1 MGTAADDRSETPV
14 GVPVTMQPPHA
25 APPAYSVDRRGPVLR
40 PARAT
45 VFPIVG
51 LILAMAAT
59 IGTMIWFSARE
70 VDRQYAE
77 DASARTKL
85 VLDNLRN
92 AASTVALDYSWWDE
106 AFENVH
112 VQYNPEWADSTFAQT
127 TVLGPDKAV
136 DGVLLLGPDNQILF
150 AKWQGEILDPANMA
164 FDGGLKELA
173 DAARAATGDPVAGP
187 TPRAGYISHN
197 GLLAIAGASSLTP
210 YEKPELLARRPG
222 TSVLVM
228 LRSLTPEY
236 LQQVGAVYGIAE
248 PRILPPGQLQ
258 PSGEGVAAS
267 LTESTDARPQ
277 DIRLAGNDGA
287 DLGNLTWAPS
297 APGRALMATLAPGA
311 LLAFFIL
318 GAIGLFVL
326 WQIVAIRRV
335 TREQVKVIEARNDA
349 LRQSAQMLGATIQS
363 IEDGI
368 AVFDRDRRLQHWN
381 RAYMQMWQFPES
393 FLRSGVR
400 MDEMLDE
407 LTKSGRAQH
416 LPTDDQ
422 GKAATDP
429 KAFEPAGRWL
439 YRRADG
445 RLLSVRRLPIGDEGY
460 MAICSDLTAQ
470 KQHEDELVKAWEQA
484 VIANRSKSEFLA
496 NVSHELR
503 TPLNAIIGFS
513 EVVERELFGPLGN
526 ERYVSYVRDI
536 RNSGE
541 HLLSLINDIL
551 DLSKIEA
558 GRFQLRMEEVDCNEI
573 AHSVARLIRPRTVEH
588 GLTMK
593 IDLPESPVVLNADKR
608 AVKQVLINLL
618 SNAVKFTPEN
628 GTVTLSSKPWHDGV
642 EFLVSDTG
650 IGIDQKDM
658 HVALAPFGQIDSQFT
673 RKYEGTGLGLPIVK
687 GIVELHGGTIEI
699 SSEPSQ
705 GTSVIVRFPTH
716 PPEPP
721 MAEILALPRKQVAAA
736 GH

>member
-1 MGTAADDRSETPV
+1 M
-14 GVPVTMQPPHA
+14 PVTIQQQHA
-25 APPAYSVDRRGPVLR
+25 ASSAHGADRRGPVLR

-45 VFPIVG
+45 IFPIVG

-59 IGTMIWFSARE
+59 IGTMLWFSARE
-70 VDRQYAE
+70 VDRQYAA

-85 VLDNLRN
+85 VLDNLRT
-92 AASTVALDYSWWDE
+92 AVSTVALDYSWWDE

-112 VQYNPEWADSTFAQT
+112 VEYHPEWADSTFAQT

-136 DGVLLLGPDNQILF
+136 DGVLLLGPDNKILF
-150 AKWQGEILDPANMA
+150 AKWQGEILDPADTA
-164 FDGGLKELA
+164 FEGGLNALA
-173 DAARAATGDPVAGP
+173 DAARAATGDPANGP
-187 TPRAGYISHN
+187 KPQAGYISHN
-197 GLLAIAGASSLTP
+197 GMLAIAGASGLTP
-210 YEKPELLARRPG
+210 YEKPELLAQRPG
-222 TSVLVM
+222 ISVLVM
-228 LRSLTPEY
+228 LRSMTPDY
-236 LQQVGAVYGIAE
+236 LQQIGSVYGIAE
-248 PRILPPGQLQ
+248 PRI
-258 PSGEGVAAS
+258 AAP
-267 LTESTDARPQ
+267 TPQGAPQ
-277 DIRLAGNDGA
+277 DSTTAQLIENADVRSQDIALAGSDGSK
-287 DLGNLTWAPS
+287 LGDLTWAPA

-311 LLAFFIL
+311 LLAFVIL

-381 RAYMQMWQFPES
+381 RAYMQMWQFPEN

-400 MDEMLDE
+400 MEEMLDE
-407 LTKSGRAQH
+407 LNKSGRAH
-416 LPTDDQ
+416 RLETDDQ

-593 IDLPESPVVLNADKR
+593 IDLPDRPVVLNADKR

-628 GTVTLSSKPWHDGV
+628 GTVTLASRPWHDGV
-642 EFLVSDTG
+642 EFVVSDTG
-650 IGIDQKDM
+650 IGIDEKDM

-699 SSEPSQ
+699 KSEPNQ
-705 GTSVIVRFPTH
+705 GTSVVVRFPNH

>member
-1 MGTAADDRSETPV
+1 
-14 GVPVTMQPPHA
+14 VTIQPQHA
-25 APPAYSVDRRGPVLR
+25 AASASSADRRGPVLR

-45 VFPIVG
+45 IFPIIG

-59 IGTMIWFSARE
+59 IGIMLWFSARA

-85 VLDNLRN
+85 VLSNLRS

-112 VQYNPEWADSTFAQT
+112 VQYNAEWADSTFAQS
-127 TVLGPDKAV
+127 TVLGPDKSV
-136 DGVLLLGPDNQILF
+136 DGVVLLGPDNKILF
-150 AKWQGEILDPANMA
+150 AKWQGEVLNADDMA
-164 FDGGLKELA
+164 FAGGLKQLA
-173 DAARAATGDPVAGP
+173 DAARAAARDASVGP
-187 TPRAGYISHN
+187 EPQAGYIAYK
-197 GLLAIAGASSLTP
+197 GQLAIAGAAGLTP
-210 YEKPELLARRPG
+210 YEHAELLAKRPG
-222 TSVLVM
+222 TSVMIM

-236 LQQVGAVYGIAE
+236 LQQVGAIYGIVD
-248 PRILPPGQLQ
+248 PRILEPAQ
-258 PSGEGVAAS
+258 SVALEDKLEAALVANVDS
-267 LTESTDARPQ
+267 RPQ
-277 DIRLAGNDGA
+277 QIPLLGSDGS
-287 DLGNLTWAPS
+287 DLGTLTWAPT
-297 APGRALMATLAPGA
+297 APGQALIATLAPGA
-311 LLAFFIL
+311 LLAVAIL
-318 GAIGLFVL
+318 GGIGLFVL
-326 WQIVAIRRV
+326 WQIIAIRRV

-368 AVFDRDRRLQHWN
+368 AVFDRERRLQHWN

-400 MDEMLDE
+400 MEEMLDE
-407 LTKSGRAQH
+407 LNRSGRAH
-416 LPTDDQ
+416 RLETDDL
-422 GKAATDP
+422 GKAAGDP
-429 KAFEPAGRWL
+429 KAFEPSGRWL
-439 YRRADG
+439 YRRGDG

-593 IDLPESPVVLNADKR
+593 IDLPDRPVVLNADKR

-628 GTVTLSSKPWHDGV
+628 GTVTLASRPWHDGV
-642 EFLVSDTG
+642 EFVVSDTG
-650 IGIDQKDM
+650 IGIEEKDM

-687 GIVELHGGTIEI
+687 GIVELHGGTLEI
-699 SSEPSQ
+699 TSEPSQ
-705 GTSVIVRFPTH
+705 GTSVIVRFPNR

-721 MAEILALPRKQVAAA
+721 MAEILALPRKQIAA
-736 GH
+736 GGH

>member
-1 MGTAADDRSETPV
+1 
-14 GVPVTMQPPHA
+14 
-25 APPAYSVDRRGPVLR
+25 VLR

-45 VFPIVG
+45 IFPIVG

-59 IGTMIWFSARE
+59 IATMLWFSARE

-85 VLDNLRN
+85 VLSNLRS
-92 AASTVALDYSWWDE
+92 AATTVALDYSWWDE

-112 VQYNPEWADSTFAQT
+112 VQYSPAWADSTFAQS

-150 AKWQGEILDPANMA
+150 GKWQGVILAPADLIFA
-164 FDGGLKELA
+164 GGLNGLV
-173 DAARAATGDPVAGP
+173 DAARAATGSADTGP
-187 TPRAGYISHN
+187 TPQAGYISYK
-197 GLLAIAGASSLTP
+197 GQLAIAGASALTP
-210 YEKPELLARRPG
+210 YEHHDLLAKRPG

-236 LQQVGAVYGIAE
+236 LQQVGAIYGIIE
-248 PRILPPGQLQ
+248 PRIVAPVQAGA
-258 PSGEGVAAS
+258 SNEGLAAS
-267 LTESTDARPQ
+267 LINNVYARPQ
-277 DIRLAGNDGA
+277 QIPLLGSDGA
-287 DLGNLTWAPS
+287 NLGALTWAPE
-297 APGRALMATLAPGA
+297 APGRALMATLGPGA
-311 LLAFFIL
+311 LLALIIL
-318 GAIGLFVL
+318 SGIGLFVL

-381 RAYMQMWQFPES
+381 RAYLQMWQFPES
-393 FLRSGVR
+393 FLRSGVT

-407 LTKSGRAQH
+407 LKKSGRAHQ
-416 LPTDDQ
+416 LDTDDQ
-422 GKAATDP
+422 GKPATDP
-429 KAFEPAGRWL
+429 KAFEPSGRWL
-439 YRRADG
+439 YRRGDG

-573 AHSVARLIRPRTVEH
+573 AHSVARLIRPRTLEH

-593 IDLPESPVVLNADKR
+593 IELPDRPVVLNADKR

-628 GTVTLSSKPWHDGV
+628 GTVTLASRPWHDGV
-642 EFLVSDTG
+642 EFVVSDTG
-650 IGIDQKDM
+650 IGIDVKDM
-658 HVALAPFGQIDSQFT
+658 PVALAPFGQIDSQFT

-705 GTSVIVRFPTH
+705 GTSVIVRFPNH

-721 MAEILALPRKQVAAA
+721 MAEILAMPRKQAAA

>member
-1 MGTAADDRSETPV
+1 
-14 GVPVTMQPPHA
+14 
-25 APPAYSVDRRGPVLR
+25 LR

-45 VFPIVG
+45 TLPIVG
-51 LILAMAAT
+51 LIVAMAAT
-59 IGTMIWFSARE
+59 IGILLWFSARA

-85 VLDNLRN
+85 VLANLRS
-92 AASTVALDYSWWDE
+92 AASTVALDYAWWDE
-106 AFENVH
+106 AFEKIH
-112 VQYNPEWADSTFAQT
+112 VRYDPDWADSTFAQS
-127 TVLGPDKAV
+127 TVLGPDKTV
-136 DGVLLLGPDNQILF
+136 DGVVLLGPGDEILF
-150 AKWQGEILDPANMA
+150 AKWQGETVDPASLSLT
-164 FDGGLKELA
+164 GGIEQLA
-173 DAARAATGDPVAGP
+173 AAARAATGDQTTGP
-187 TPRAGYISHN
+187 APQAGYVSRN
-197 GLLAIAGASSLTP
+197 GQIAIAGAAALTP
-210 YEKPELLARRPG
+210 YEKPELLGSRPG
-222 TSVLVM
+222 RSVLIM
-228 LRSLTPEY
+228 LRSLTPAY
-236 LQQVGAVYGIAE
+236 LQQVGAIYGITE
-248 PRILPPGQLQ
+248 PRIALPSEAASSSKHL
-258 PSGEGVAAS
+258 AAS
-267 LTESTDARPQ
+267 LIDNVDARPQ
-277 DIRLAGNDGA
+277 EIRLVGSDGIA
-287 DLGNLTWAPS
+287 LGDLTWAPE
-297 APGRALMATLAPGA
+297 APGRALIATLAPGA
-311 LLAFFIL
+311 LAALAVL
-318 GAIGLFVL
+318 GATGLFVL
-326 WQIVAIRRV
+326 WQIVGIRRL

-368 AVFDRDRRLQHWN
+368 AVWDRQRRLQHWN
-381 RAYMQMWQFPES
+381 RAYMQMWQFAEG
-393 FLRSGVR
+393 FLRPGLT

-407 LTKSGRAQH
+407 LGASGRAQR
-416 LPTDDQ
+416 LNTDDL
-422 GKAATDP
+422 GKPANDP
-429 KAFEPAGRWL
+429 KAFDPSGRWL

-445 RLLSVRRLPIGDEGY
+445 RLLSVRRVPIGDEGY

-513 EVVERELFGPLGN
+513 EGVERELFGPLGN

-593 IDLPESPVVLNADKR
+593 IDLPERPVILNADKR

-618 SNAVKFTPEN
+618 SNAVKFTPES
-628 GTVTLSSKPWHDGV
+628 GTVTLASRAWHDGV
-642 EFLVSDTG
+642 EFIVSDTG
-650 IGIDQKDM
+650 IGIDEKDM
-658 HVALAPFGQIDSQFT
+658 QVALAPFGQIDSQFT

-687 GIVELHGGTIEI
+687 GIVELHGGTLDIK
-699 SSEPSQ
+699 SEPSQ
-705 GTSVIVRFPTH
+705 GTSVIVRFPNR
-716 PPEPP
+716 PPEPQ
-721 MAEILALPRKQVAAA
+721 MAEILALPRKVAA
-736 GH
+736 GGQ

>member
-1 MGTAADDRSETPV
+1 
-14 GVPVTMQPPHA
+14 
-25 APPAYSVDRRGPVLR
+25 LR

-45 VFPIVG
+45 VLPIVG
-51 LILAMAAT
+51 LIVAMAAT
-59 IGTMIWFSARE
+59 IGILLWFSARA

-85 VLDNLRN
+85 VLANLRS
-92 AASTVALDYSWWDE
+92 AASTVALDYAWWDE
-106 AFENVH
+106 AFEKIH
-112 VQYNPEWADSTFAQT
+112 VRYDPDWAASTFAQS
-127 TVLGPDKAV
+127 TVLGPDKTV
-136 DGVLLLGPDNQILF
+136 DGVIVLGPGDEILF
-150 AKWQGEILDPANMA
+150 AKWQGETVDPASLSLT
-164 FDGGLKELA
+164 GGLKQLA
-173 DAARAATGDPVAGP
+173 AAARAATGDQTAGP
-187 TPRAGYISHN
+187 APQAGYVSRS
-197 GLLAIAGASSLTP
+197 GEVAIAGAAVLTP
-210 YEKPELLARRPG
+210 YEKPELLGSRPG
-222 TSVLVM
+222 RSVLVM
-228 LRSLTPEY
+228 LRSLTPAY
-236 LQQVGAVYGIAE
+236 LQQVGAIYGITE
-248 PRILPPGQLQ
+248 PRIALPSEAAPADRHL
-258 PSGEGVAAS
+258 AAS
-267 LTESTDARPQ
+267 LVDNVDARPQ
-277 DIRLAGNDGA
+277 QIRLVGSDATA
-287 DLGNLTWAPS
+287 LGDLTWAPE
-297 APGRALMATLAPGA
+297 APGRALIATLAPGA
-311 LLAFFIL
+311 FVAFAIL

-326 WQIVAIRRV
+326 WQIVGIRRV
-335 TREQVKVIEARNDA
+335 TREQVKVIDARNDA

-368 AVFDRDRRLQHWN
+368 AVWDRERRLQHWN
-381 RAYMQMWQFPES
+381 RAYMQMWQFAEG
-393 FLRSGVR
+393 FLRPGLT

-407 LTKSGRAQH
+407 LGASGRAQR
-416 LPTDDQ
+416 LNTDDL
-422 GKAATDP
+422 GKPANDP
-429 KAFEPAGRWL
+429 MAFDPSGRWL

-445 RLLSVRRLPIGDEGY
+445 RLLSVRRVPIGDEGY

-588 GLTMK
+588 GLTMN
-593 IDLPESPVVLNADKR
+593 IDLPERPVMLHADKR

-618 SNAVKFTPEN
+618 SNAVKFTPES
-628 GTVTLSSKPWHDGV
+628 GTVTLASRPWHDGV
-642 EFLVSDTG
+642 EFIVSDTG
-650 IGIDQKDM
+650 IGIDEKDM
-658 HVALAPFGQIDSQFT
+658 QVALAPFGQIDSQFT

-687 GIVELHGGTIEI
+687 GIVELHGGTLDIK
-699 SSEPSQ
+699 SEPSQ
-705 GTSVIVRFPTH
+705 GTSVIVRFPNR
-716 PPEPP
+716 PPEPQ
-721 MAEILALPRKQVAAA
+721 MAEILALPRKQVAV
-736 GH
+736 GE

>member
-1 MGTAADDRSETPV
+1 MS
-14 GVPVTMQPPHA
+14 
-25 APPAYSVDRRGPVLR
+25 PVLK

-45 VFPIVG
+45 ILPIIG

-59 IGTMIWFSARE
+59 IGIMLWLSARE
-70 VDRQYAE
+70 VDRQYSE
-77 DASARTKL
+77 DAAARTHL
-85 VLDNLRN
+85 VMHNLRS
-92 AASTVALDYSWWDE
+92 AVATVTLDYSWWDE
-106 AFENVH
+106 AFENLH
-112 VQYNPEWADSTFAQT
+112 VQYRPDWPDSTFAQS
-127 TVLGPDKAV
+127 TVLGAEKSI
-136 DGVLLLGPDNQILF
+136 DGVLILGPGNEILF
-150 AKWQGEILDPANMA
+150 AKWQGETLAPGDAR
-164 FDGGLKELA
+164 FLGGLTALA
-173 DAARAATGDPVAGP
+173 DAARQAATDPVAGP
-187 TPRAGYISHN
+187 TSQTGYVSLN
-197 GLLAIAGASSLTP
+197 GTLAIAAAAGLLP
-210 YEKPELLARRPG
+210 YEKPELLGVRPG
-222 TSVLVM
+222 ATVLLM

-236 LQQVGAVYGIAE
+236 LQQIGLVYGIQQ
-248 PRILPPGQLQ
+248 PRILSTQATGLVN
-258 PSGEGVAAS
+258 GAVA
-267 LTESTDARPQ
+267 
-277 DIRLAGNDGA
+277 RLADDVPPSRDIPLAGSDGSL
-287 DLGNLTWAPS
+287 LGRLTWAPV
-297 APGRALMATLAPGA
+297 APGRTLMTTLAPGA
-311 LLAFFIL
+311 FLAFGVL
-318 GAIGLFVL
+318 GAIGLVVL

-335 TREQVKVIEARNDA
+335 TREQVKVIEASNDA
-349 LRQSAQMLGATIQS
+349 LRQSAEMLGATIQS

-368 AVFDRDRRLQHWN
+368 AVFNRDRQLQHWN
-381 RAYMQMWQFPES
+381 RAYMQMWQFPDD
-393 FLRSGVR
+393 FLRVGVR
-400 MDEMLDE
+400 MEEMLDE
-407 LTKSGRAQH
+407 LARRGLAAR
-416 LPTDDQ
+416 LENDDH
-422 GKAATDP
+422 GKQSSDP

-445 RLLSVRRLPIGDEGY
+445 RLLSVRRLPIGDDGY

-588 GLTMK
+588 GLTMMME
-593 IDLPESPVVLNADKR
+593 LPDRPIILNADKR

-628 GTVTLSSKPWHDGV
+628 GTVTLSSRGWHDGV
-642 EFLVSDTG
+642 EFVVSDTG

-658 HVALAPFGQIDSQFT
+658 DVALAPFGQIDSQFT

-699 SSEPSQ
+699 ESEPSL
-705 GTSVIVRFPTH
+705 GTRVIVHIPNH
-716 PPEPP
+716 PPEQP
-721 MAEILALPRKQVAAA
+721 MAEILPMPRKAASA
-736 GH
+736 Q

>member
-1 MGTAADDRSETPV
+1 LV
-14 GVPVTMQPPHA
+14 GALVTVQPQHA
-25 APPAYSVDRRGPVLR
+25 TPPAYPADRRGSVLR

-45 VFPIVG
+45 ILPIVG

-59 IGTMIWFSARE
+59 IAIMLWYSARA

-77 DASARTKL
+77 DAAERTRL
-85 VLDNLRN
+85 VLENLRD

-112 VQYNPEWADSTFAQT
+112 VQYSSDWADSTFAQT

-136 DGVLLLGPDNQILF
+136 DGVLLLDPGGRILF
-150 AKWQGEILDPANMA
+150 AKWQGEILDPAGLE
-164 FDGGLKELA
+164 FQGGLKQLA
-173 DAARAATGDPVAGP
+173 DAARAATGDPETGP
-187 TPRAGYISHN
+187 KPQAGYI
-197 GLLAIAGASSLTP
+197 GYKGIVAIAGASGLAP

-236 LQQVGAVYGIAE
+236 LQRVGAVYGLAQ
-248 PRILPPGQLQ
+248 PRIVAPTRP
-258 PSGEGVAAS
+258 GEGAG
-267 LTESTDARPQ
+267 PQ
-277 DIRLAGNDGA
+277 DIPLAGEDGSL
-287 DLGNLTWAPS
+287 LGELTWAPA
-297 APGRALMATLAPGA
+297 APGRALMATMAPGA
-311 LLAFFIL
+311 VLAFIIL

-326 WQIVAIRRV
+326 WQIVAIRRL

-363 IEDGI
+363 IEDGL

-407 LTKSGRAQH
+407 LNRSGRAQR
-416 LPTDDQ
+416 LDTDDL
-422 GKAATDP
+422 GKIAGDP
-429 KAFEPAGRWL
+429 LDFEPAGRWL
-439 YRRADG
+439 YRRSDG

-588 GLTMK
+588 GLTMT
-593 IDLPESPVVLNADKR
+593 IDLPERPVVLNADKR

-628 GTVTLSSKPWHDGV
+628 GIVTLASRPWRDGV
-642 EFLVSDTG
+642 EFVVSDTG
-650 IGIDQKDM
+650 IGIDEKDM

-687 GIVELHGGTIEI
+687 GIVELHGGTIDI
-699 SSEPSQ
+699 KSEPSR
-705 GTSVIVRFPTH
+705 GTSVIVRFPNH

-721 MAEILALPRKQVAAA
+721 MAEILSLPRKQAAA
-736 GH
+736 GGH

>member
-1 MGTAADDRSETPV
+1 V
-14 GVPVTMQPPHA
+14 
-25 APPAYSVDRRGPVLR
+25 
-40 PARAT
+40 
-45 VFPIVG
+45 
-51 LILAMAAT
+51 
-59 IGTMIWFSARE
+59 
-70 VDRQYAE
+70 
-77 DASARTKL
+77 
-85 VLDNLRN
+85 
-92 AASTVALDYSWWDE
+92 
-106 AFENVH
+106 
-112 VQYNPEWADSTFAQT
+112 
-127 TVLGPDKAV
+127 
-136 DGVLLLGPDNQILF
+136 
-150 AKWQGEILDPANMA
+150 
-164 FDGGLKELA
+164 
-173 DAARAATGDPVAGP
+173 
-187 TPRAGYISHN
+187 
-197 GLLAIAGASSLTP
+197 
-210 YEKPELLARRPG
+210 RPG
-222 TSVLVM
+222 ISVLVM

-236 LQQVGAVYGIAE
+236 LRHVGAVYGIAE
-248 PRILPPGQLQ
+248 PRIVAPQQ
-258 PSGEGVAAS
+258 PVPSAESAAAS
-267 LTESTDARPQ
+267 LTEAANARSQ
-277 DIRLAGNDGA
+277 DIPLAGSDGTG
-287 DLGNLTWAPS
+287 LGDLTWAPA

-311 LLAFFIL
+311 LLAFIIL

-381 RAYMQMWQFPES
+381 RAYMHMWQFPDG

-407 LTKSGRAQH
+407 LSRTGRAQH
-416 LPTDDQ
+416 LDTDDQ
-422 GKAATDP
+422 GKPATDP
-429 KAFEPAGRWL
+429 RAFEPSGRWL
-439 YRRADG
+439 YRRTDG

-593 IDLPESPVVLNADKR
+593 IDLPERPVVLNADKR

-628 GTVTLSSKPWHDGV
+628 GTVTLASKPWHDGV
-642 EFLVSDTG
+642 EFVVSDTG
-650 IGIDQKDM
+650 IGIDEKDM

-699 SSEPSQ
+699 KSEPTQ
-705 GTSVIVRFPTH
+705 GTSVVVRFPNR

-721 MAEILALPRKQVAAA
+721 MAEILAMPRKQVAAA

>member
-1 MGTAADDRSETPV
+1 MA
-14 GVPVTMQPPHA
+14 VTIQPQHA
-25 APPAYSVDRRGPVLR
+25 KQSAHPADRRGPVLQ

-45 VFPIVG
+45 IFPIIG

-59 IGTMIWFSARE
+59 IGTMLWFSARE

-85 VLDNLRN
+85 VLDNLR
-92 AASTVALDYSWWDE
+92 AAVSTVALDYSWWDE
-106 AFENVH
+106 AYENVH
-112 VQYNPEWADSTFAQT
+112 VHYQAAWADSTFAQT
-127 TVLGPDKAV
+127 TVLGADKGV
-136 DGVLLLGPDNQILF
+136 DGILLLGPDNEILF
-150 AKWQGEILDPANMA
+150 AKWQGEILDAADMK
-164 FDGGLKELA
+164 FDGGLQHLA
-173 DAARAATGDPVAGP
+173 EVARAAVGDPNAGP
-187 TPRAGYISHN
+187 KPQAGYVSHN
-197 GLLAIAGASSLTP
+197 GVLAIAGASGLTP
-210 YEKPELLARRPG
+210 YEKPELLTQRPG
-222 TSVLVM
+222 VSVLVM

-236 LQQVGAVYGIAE
+236 LQQIGAVYGIAE
-248 PRILPPGQLQ
+248 PRILAPLRLQ
-258 PSGEGVAAS
+258 PAEEGVVAK
-267 LTESTDARPQ
+267 LTESPNAHGQ
-277 DIRLAGNDGA
+277 DISLVGSDGT
-287 DLGNLTWAPS
+287 DLGNLTWAPA

-311 LLAFFIL
+311 LLAFIVL

-368 AVFDRDRRLQHWN
+368 AVFDRERRLQHWN
-381 RAYMQMWQFPES
+381 RAYTKMWQFQEG

-400 MDEMLDE
+400 MEEMLDE
-407 LTKSGRAQH
+407 LAKTGRAQR
-416 LPTDDQ
+416 LDSDDQ
-422 GKAATDP
+422 GKPASDP
-429 KAFEPAGRWL
+429 RAFEPAGRWL
-439 YRRADG
+439 YRRSDG

-573 AHSVARLIRPRTVEH
+573 AQSVARLIRPRTVEH

-593 IDLPESPVVLNADKR
+593 IDLPDRPVVLNADKR

-628 GTVTLSSKPWHDGV
+628 GTVTLASRAWHDGV
-642 EFLVSDTG
+642 EFVVSDTG
-650 IGIDQKDM
+650 IGIDEKDM

-687 GIVELHGGTIEI
+687 GIVELHGGTLDIT
-699 SSEPSQ
+699 SEPTQ
-705 GTSVIVRFPTH
+705 GTSVIVRFPNH

>member
-1 MGTAADDRSETPV
+1 
-14 GVPVTMQPPHA
+14 MQPPHA
-25 APPAYSVDRRGPVLR
+25 APPVYAGDRRGPVLR

-45 VFPIVG
+45 ILPIVG

-59 IGTMIWFSARE
+59 IGIMLWFSARA

-85 VLDNLRN
+85 VLANLRS

-106 AFENVH
+106 AFENIH
-112 VQYNPEWADSTFAQT
+112 VQYNAGWADSTFAQT
-127 TVLGPDKAV
+127 TVLGPDKSV
-136 DGVLLLGPDNQILF
+136 DGVLLLGPNDEILF
-150 AKWQGEILDPANMA
+150 AKWQGEVLDVAGLI
-164 FDGGLKELA
+164 FDGGLQQLA
-173 DAARAATGDPVAGP
+173 GAARAAAGDPAAGP
-187 TPRAGYISHN
+187 TPQAGYLARN
-197 GLLAIAGASSLTP
+197 GQVAIAGASGLTP
-210 YEKPELLARRPG
+210 YEKPELLANRPG
-222 TSVLVM
+222 VSVLVM

-236 LQQVGAVYGIAE
+236 LEQIGAIYGITQ
-248 PRILPPGQLQ
+248 PRIVEPMHAHPSSDLAAQL
-258 PSGEGVAAS
+258 VDNV
-267 LTESTDARPQ
+267 DARPS
-277 DIRLAGNDGA
+277 DIPLLGGDGA
-287 DLGNLTWAPS
+287 ALGDLTWAPE
-297 APGRALMATLAPGA
+297 APGRSLMATMAPGA
-311 LLAFFIL
+311 LIAFVIL
-318 GAIGLFVL
+318 GAIGLVVL

-368 AVFDRDRRLQHWN
+368 AVFDRERRLQHWN
-381 RAYMQMWQFPES
+381 RAYTQMWQFPEC
-393 FLRSGVR
+393 FLRSGVT

-407 LTKSGRAQH
+407 LAKSGRAH
-416 LPTDDQ
+416 RLENDDL
-422 GKAATDP
+422 GKPAVDP
-429 KAFEPAGRWL
+429 RAFEPSGRWL
-439 YRRADG
+439 YRRADN

-593 IDLPESPVVLNADKR
+593 IDLPDRPVVLNADKR

-618 SNAVKFTPEN
+618 SNAVKFTPES
-628 GTVTLSSKPWHDGV
+628 GTVTLASRAWHDGV
-642 EFLVSDTG
+642 EFVVSDTG
-650 IGIDQKDM
+650 IGIDEKDM

-687 GIVELHGGTIEI
+687 GIVELHGGTLEI
-699 SSEPSQ
+699 TSEPTQ
-705 GTSVIVRFPTH
+705 GTSVIVRFPNH

-721 MAEILALPRKQVAAA
+721 MAEILAMPRKVAAV
-736 GH
+736 GQ

>member
-1 MGTAADDRSETPV
+1 
-14 GVPVTMQPPHA
+14 
-25 APPAYSVDRRGPVLR
+25 
-40 PARAT
+40 
-45 VFPIVG
+45 
-51 LILAMAAT
+51 LIIAMAAT
-59 IGTMIWFSARE
+59 IGIMLWFSARA

-85 VLDNLRN
+85 VLANLRT

-112 VQYNPEWADSTFAQT
+112 VAYSAEWADSTFAQT

-136 DGVLLLGPDNQILF
+136 DGVLLLDPDNRILF
-150 AKWQGEILDPANMA
+150 AKWQDEILEGTSLS
-164 FDGGLKELA
+164 FEGGLRELA
-173 DAARAATGDPVAGP
+173 DAARAAAGDPVAGP
-187 TPRAGYISHN
+187 TPQAGYVAHN
-197 GLLAIAGASSLTP
+197 GQVAIAGAAGLTP
-210 YEKPELLARRPG
+210 YEQPELLTKRPG

-236 LQQVGAVYGIAE
+236 LQQVGAVYGITE
-248 PRILPPGQLQ
+248 PSIIAPTQARPADEHL
-258 PSGEGVAAS
+258 AAM
-267 LTESTDARPQ
+267 LVENVDARPQ
-277 DIRLAGNDGA
+277 EIPLVGGDGT
-287 DLGNLTWAPS
+287 DLGDLTWAPQ

-311 LLAFFIL
+311 VVAFVIL

-326 WQIVAIRRV
+326 WQIIAIRRV

-381 RAYMQMWQFPES
+381 RAYMQMWQFPDS

-407 LTKSGRAQH
+407 LAKSGRAQR
-416 LPTDDQ
+416 LETDDL
-422 GKAATDP
+422 GKPAADP
-429 KAFEPAGRWL
+429 RAFEPAGRWL

-445 RLLSVRRLPIGDEGY
+445 RLVSVRRLPIGDEGY

-573 AHSVARLIRPRTVEH
+573 AQSVARLIRPRTVEH

-593 IDLPESPVVLNADKR
+593 IDLPERPVVLNADKR

-628 GTVTLSSKPWHDGV
+628 GTVTLASRPWHDGV
-642 EFLVSDTG
+642 EFVVSDTG
-650 IGIDQKDM
+650 IGIDEKDM

-687 GIVELHGGTIEI
+687 GIVELHGGTLEI
-699 SSEPSQ
+699 TSEPSQ
-705 GTSVIVRFPTH
+705 GTSVIVRFPNH

-721 MAEILALPRKQVAAA
+721 MAEILAMPRKVAAA
-736 GH
+736 GQ

>member
-1 MGTAADDRSETPV
+1 
-14 GVPVTMQPPHA
+14 MQPPHA
-25 APPAYSVDRRGPVLR
+25 APPAYTADRRGPVLR

-45 VFPIVG
+45 IFPIVG
-51 LILAMAAT
+51 LIIAMAAT
-59 IGTMIWFSARE
+59 IGIMLWFSARA
-70 VDRQYAE
+70 VDLQYAE

-85 VLDNLRN
+85 VLANLRS

-112 VQYNPEWADSTFAQT
+112 VQYSADWADSTFAQS

-136 DGVLLLGPDNQILF
+136 DGVLLLGPNNEILF
-150 AKWQGEILDPANMA
+150 AKWQGEVLDVAGLT
-164 FDGGLKELA
+164 FGGLQPLA
-173 DAARAATGDPVAGP
+173 DAARAVAGDPTAGP
-187 TPRAGYISHN
+187 TPQAGYLARN
-197 GLLAIAGASSLTP
+197 GQVAIAGAAGLMP
-210 YEKPELLARRPG
+210 YEKPELLANRPG
-222 TSVLVM
+222 TSVLIM

-236 LQQVGAVYGIAE
+236 LQQVGAIYGITE
-248 PRILPPGQLQ
+248 PRI
-258 PSGEGVAAS
+258 VASSHAAQS
-267 LTESTDARPQ
+267 SEHLAARLVDNVDARPQ
-277 DIRLAGNDGA
+277 LIPLVGSDGA
-287 DLGNLTWAPS
+287 ELGELTWAPE
-297 APGRALMATLAPGA
+297 APGRVLMATLAPGA
-311 LLAFFIL
+311 VLAFIIL

-368 AVFDRDRRLQHWN
+368 AVWDRDRKLQHWN

-393 FLRSGVR
+393 FLRSGVT

-407 LTKSGRAQH
+407 LTRSSRAQR
-416 LPTDDQ
+416 LENDDL
-422 GKAATDP
+422 GKPATDP
-429 KAFEPAGRWL
+429 KAFEPSGRWL

-593 IDLPESPVVLNADKR
+593 IELPESPVVLNADKR

-628 GTVTLSSKPWHDGV
+628 GTVTLASRPWHDGV
-642 EFLVSDTG
+642 EFIVSDTG
-650 IGIDQKDM
+650 IGIDEKDM

-687 GIVELHGGTIEI
+687 GIVELHGGTLDIK
-699 SSEPSQ
+699 SEPTQ
-705 GTSVIVRFPTH
+705 GTSVIVRFPNR

-721 MAEILALPRKQVAAA
+721 MAEILAMPRKVAA
-736 GH
+736 GE

>member
-1 MGTAADDRSETPV
+1 MSTSNTTPN
-14 GVPVTMQPPHA
+14 
-25 APPAYSVDRRGPVLR
+25 GP
-40 PARAT
+40 
-45 VFPIVG
+45 
-51 LILAMAAT
+51 
-59 IGTMIWFSARE
+59 
-70 VDRQYAE
+70 
-77 DASARTKL
+77 
-85 VLDNLRN
+85 N
-92 AASTVALDYSWWDE
+92 
-106 AFENVH
+106 
-112 VQYNPEWADSTFAQT
+112 STFAQT
-127 TVLGPDKAV
+127 TVLGPDKSV
-136 DGVLLLGPDNQILF
+136 DGVLLLGPDNEILF
-150 AKWQGEILDPANMA
+150 AKWQGEVLDGAGLT
-164 FDGGLKELA
+164 FDGGLQPLA
-173 DAARAATGDPVAGP
+173 DAARAAAGDPGAGP
-187 TPRAGYISHN
+187 TPQAGYVRYN
-197 GLLAIAGASSLTP
+197 GQVAIAGAAGLTP
-210 YEKPELLARRPG
+210 YEKPELLGIRPG
-222 TSVLVM
+222 TSVLIM

-236 LQQVGAVYGIAE
+236 LQQVGAIYGITE
-248 PRILPPGQLQ
+248 PRI
-258 PSGEGVAAS
+258 VAAS
-267 LTESTDARPQ
+267 HEAPASEHLAGQLIDNVDARPQ
-277 DIRLAGNDGA
+277 LIPLVGSDGA
-287 DLGNLTWAPS
+287 ELGELTWAPA
-297 APGRALMATLAPGA
+297 APGRSLMATMAPGA
-311 LLAFFIL
+311 LIAFVIL
-318 GAIGLFVL
+318 GAIGLVVL

-368 AVFDRDRRLQHWN
+368 AVWDRERKLQHWN

-393 FLRSGVR
+393 FLRSGVT

-407 LTKSGRAQH
+407 LARNGRAQR
-416 LPTDDQ
+416 LDNDDL
-422 GKAATDP
+422 GKPATDP

-593 IDLPESPVVLNADKR
+593 IDLPDRPVVLNADKR

-618 SNAVKFTPEN
+618 SNAVKFTPEQ
-628 GTVTLSSKPWHDGV
+628 GTVTLASRPWHDGV
-642 EFLVSDTG
+642 EFIVSDTG
-650 IGIDQKDM
+650 IGIEEKDM

-687 GIVELHGGTIEI
+687 GIVELHGGTLEI
-699 SSEPSQ
+699 KSEPTQ
-705 GTSVIVRFPTH
+705 GTSVVVRFPNH

-721 MAEILALPRKQVAAA
+721 MAEILAMPRKVAAV
-736 GH
+736 GQ

>member
-1 MGTAADDRSETPV
+1 MRIQPQHA
-14 GVPVTMQPPHA
+14 VPPTYPT
-25 APPAYSVDRRGPVLR
+25 DRRGSVLR

-45 VFPIVG
+45 ILPIVG

-59 IGTMIWFSARE
+59 IGVMLWFSARA

-77 DASARTKL
+77 DTSARTKL
-85 VLDNLRN
+85 VLENLRN

-112 VQYNPEWADSTFAQT
+112 VQYSPEWADSTFAQT

-136 DGVLLLGPDNQILF
+136 DGVLLLDPRDKVLF
-150 AKWQGEILDPANMA
+150 VKWQGELLDPASVD
-164 FDGGLKELA
+164 FQGGLKQLA
-173 DAARAATGDPVAGP
+173 GAARAAIGDPSAGP
-187 TPRAGYISHN
+187 KPQSGYIAYK
-197 GLLAIAGASSLTP
+197 GTVAIAGAAGLTP
-210 YEKPELLARRPG
+210 YEKPELLAKRPG
-222 TSVLVM
+222 VSVLVM

-236 LQQVGAVYGIAE
+236 LEQVGTVYGIAQ
-248 PRILPPGQLQ
+248 PRILPPSQPLPSIEGAAAVPGQSIA
-258 PSGEGVAAS
+258 PHTEGIPVAGE
-267 LTESTDARPQ
+267 
-277 DIRLAGNDGA
+277 DGTP
-287 DLGNLTWAPS
+287 LGELTWAPA

-311 LLAFFIL
+311 LLAFIIL

-326 WQIVAIRRV
+326 WQIVAIRRL

-363 IEDGI
+363 IEDGL

-407 LTKSGRAQH
+407 LHRSGRAQR
-416 LPTDDQ
+416 LETDDL
-422 GKAATDP
+422 GTLAGDP
-429 KAFEPAGRWL
+429 KAFDPSGRWL
-439 YRRADG
+439 YRRSDG
-445 RLLSVRRLPIGDEGY
+445 RLLSVRRMPIGDEGY

-588 GLTMK
+588 GLTMR
-593 IDLPESPVVLNADKR
+593 IDLPEHPVVLNADKR

-618 SNAVKFTPEN
+618 SNAVKFTPES
-628 GTVTLSSKPWHDGV
+628 GTVTLGSRPWRDGV
-642 EFLVSDTG
+642 EFVVSDTG
-650 IGIDQKDM
+650 IGIDSKDM

-699 SSEPSQ
+699 KSEPSR
-705 GTSVIVRFPTH
+705 GTSVIVRFPNH
-716 PPEPP
+716 PPEQP
-721 MAEILALPRKQVAAA
+721 MAEILSLPQKQAA
-736 GH
+736 GAGH

>member
-1 MGTAADDRSETPV
+1 MTIQPQQAAAS
-14 GVPVTMQPPHA
+14 A
-25 APPAYSVDRRGPVLR
+25 SVADRRGPVLR

-45 VFPIVG
+45 IFPIIG

-59 IGTMIWFSARE
+59 IGIMLWFSARE
-70 VDRQYAE
+70 VDRQYAA

-85 VLDNLRN
+85 VLANLRT

-112 VQYNPEWADSTFAQT
+112 VQYSKDWADSTFAQS
-127 TVLGPDKAV
+127 TVLGPDKSV
-136 DGVLLLGPDNQILF
+136 DGVLLLGPDNKILF
-150 AKWQGEILDPANMA
+150 AKWQGEILDPADMT
-164 FDGGLKELA
+164 FSGGLDTLA
-173 DAARAATGDPVAGP
+173 NAARAATGDPAAGP
-187 TPRAGYISHN
+187 TPQAGYVAHN
-197 GLLAIAGASSLTP
+197 GLLAIAGAAGLTP
-210 YEKPELLARRPG
+210 YEKPELLNKRPG
-222 TSVLVM
+222 KSVLVM

-236 LQQVGAVYGIAE
+236 LQQVGAIYGIVDPHIFAPLKSQVRE
-248 PRILPPGQLQ
+248 DKLEAAL
-258 PSGEGVAAS
+258 VANVDS
-267 LTESTDARPQ
+267 RPQ
-277 DIRLAGNDGA
+277 QIPLLGSDGND
-287 DLGNLTWAPS
+287 LGVLTWAPA
-297 APGRALMATLAPGA
+297 APGQALIATLAPGA
-311 LLAFFIL
+311 LLAFVIL
-318 GAIGLFVL
+318 GGIGLFVL

-368 AVFDRDRRLQHWN
+368 AVFDRERRLQHWN

-400 MDEMLDE
+400 MEEMLDE
-407 LTKSGRAQH
+407 LNKSGRAH
-416 LPTDDQ
+416 RLETDDL
-422 GKAATDP
+422 GKLANDP
-429 KAFEPAGRWL
+429 KAFEPSGRWL
-439 YRRADG
+439 YRRGDG

-593 IDLPESPVVLNADKR
+593 IDLPDRPVVLNADKR

-628 GTVTLSSKPWHDGV
+628 GTVTLASRPWQDGV
-642 EFLVSDTG
+642 EFAVSDTG

-658 HVALAPFGQIDSQFT
+658 DVALAPFGQIDSQFT

-687 GIVELHGGTIEI
+687 GIVELHGGTLDIK
-699 SSEPSQ
+699 SEPNQ
-705 GTSVIVRFPTH
+705 GTSVIVRFPNH
-716 PPEPP
+716 PPEQP
-721 MAEILALPRKQVAAA
+721 MAEILALPRKQVAAG

>member
-1 MGTAADDRSETPV
+1 
-14 GVPVTMQPPHA
+14 MQPPHA
-25 APPAYSVDRRGPVLR
+25 PLAPHAADRRGSVLQ

-45 VFPIVG
+45 VVPIIG
-51 LILAMAAT
+51 LIVAMAVA
-59 IGTMIWFSARE
+59 IGILVWFSAHE
-70 VDRQYAE
+70 VDRRDAE
-77 DASARTKL
+77 DASARTGL
-85 VLDNLRN
+85 VLANLRSAV
-92 AASTVALDYSWWDE
+92 AASALDYAWRND
-106 AFENVH
+106 AFERIH
-112 VQYNPEWADSTFAQT
+112 LHYDPAWAELTFAQGA
-127 TVLGPDKAV
+127 VLGPDKPA
-136 DGVLLLGPDNQILF
+136 DGVVLIGPDNRILF
-150 AKWQGEILDPANMA
+150 ANWQGRSLDPASAA
-164 FDGGLKELA
+164 FQGGLAQLA
-173 DAARAATGDPVAGP
+173 DATRATAAGASTGPKP
-187 TPRAGYISHN
+187 QAGYLSYD
-197 GLLAIAGASSLTP
+197 GQPAIAGAAALAPRGSSGP
-210 YEKPELLARRPG
+210 AAARPG

-236 LQQVGAVYGIAE
+236 LGQVGAAYGLE
-248 PRILPPGQLQ
+248 PRIIARTAPPTA
-258 PSGEGVAAS
+258 EGGLAANVAEAV
-267 LTESTDARPQ
+267 EARPQ
-277 DIRLAGNDGA
+277 QVPLVGQDGTELGALAWVSG
-287 DLGNLTWAPS
+287 
-297 APGRALMATLAPGA
+297 APGRALLRTLAPGA
-311 LLAFFIL
+311 VLAIIVL
-318 GAIGLFVL
+318 SGIGLIVL

-335 TREQVKVIEARNDA
+335 TREQVKVIEARNEA
-349 LRQSAQMLGATIQS
+349 LRKSAEMLGATIQS

-368 AVFDRDRRLQHWN
+368 AVFDHDRRLQHWN
-381 RAYMQMWQFPES
+381 RAYMQMWQFPDG
-393 FLRSGVR
+393 FLRPGVT

-407 LTKSGRAQH
+407 LAKSGRAQR
-416 LPTDDQ
+416 LQTDDQ
-422 GKAATDP
+422 GNPTNDP
-429 KAFEPAGRWL
+429 KAFEPTGRWL

-445 RLLSVRRLPIGDEGY
+445 RLLSVRRLPISDEGY

-588 GLTMK
+588 GLTMQ
-593 IDLPESPVVLNADKR
+593 IELPERPVILNADKR

-628 GTVTLSSKPWHDGV
+628 GTVTLLSRPWRDGA
-642 EFLVSDTG
+642 EFVVSDTG
-650 IGIDQKDM
+650 IGIDEKDM

-687 GIVELHGGTIEI
+687 GIVELHGGTLEI
-699 SSEPSQ
+699 KSTPER
-705 GTSVIVRFPTH
+705 GTSVVVRFPNR

-721 MAEILALPRKQVAAA
+721 MADILSLPRKQAAS
-736 GH
+736 H

>member
-1 MGTAADDRSETPV
+1 M
-14 GVPVTMQPPHA
+14 
-25 APPAYSVDRRGPVLR
+25 LR

-45 VFPIVG
+45 IFPITG
-51 LILAMAAT
+51 LILAIAAT
-59 IGTMIWFSARE
+59 IGILLWFSGRE
-70 VDRQYAE
+70 VDRRYAE
-77 DASARTKL
+77 EALARTKL
-85 VLDNLRN
+85 VLSNLRG
-92 AASTVALDYSWWDE
+92 AVSTVSLDYAWWDE

-112 VQYNPEWADSTFAQT
+112 LQYNPAWADSTFQQN
-127 TVLGPDKAV
+127 TVLGPDKSV
-136 DGVLLLGPDNQILF
+136 DGVVLLGPDNKVLF
-150 AKWQGEILDPANMA
+150 ADWQGSALAPADVA
-164 FDGGLKELA
+164 FEGGLAALA
-173 DAARAATGDPVAGP
+173 DAARAAAGDPANGP
-187 TPRAGYISHN
+187 TPQGGYLSYK
-197 GLLAIAGASSLTP
+197 GQLAIAAAAGLMP
-210 YEKPELLARRPG
+210 YNKPELSGQRPG
-222 TSVLVM
+222 ISILVM

-236 LQQVGAVYGIAE
+236 VAQIGAIYGIVE
-248 PRILPPGQLQ
+248 PRV
-258 PSGEGVAAS
+258 VAPTHA
-267 LTESTDARPQ
+267 LTSDDRLAAA
-277 DIRLAGNDGA
+277 LAGNLVAHPGQIHLVGSDGSE
-287 DLGNLTWAPS
+287 LGEFVWAPES
-297 APGRALMATLAPGA
+297 PGRDLMTTLAPA
-311 LLAFFIL
+311 AIFAFVIL
-318 GAIGLFVL
+318 GGIGLFVL

-335 TREQVKVIEARNDA
+335 TRDQVKVIEARNDA

-368 AVFDRDRRLQHWN
+368 AVWDRGRRLQHWN
-381 RAYMQMWQFPES
+381 RAYMQMWQFSEG
-393 FLRSGVR
+393 FLRSGVT
-400 MDEMLDE
+400 MDDMLDE
-407 LTKSGRAQH
+407 LASSGRAQR
-416 LPTDDQ
+416 LDTDDL
-422 GKAATDP
+422 GKRVNDP
-429 KAFEPAGRWL
+429 KAFEANGRWL
-439 YRRADG
+439 YRRNDG
-445 RLLSVRRLPIGDEGY
+445 RLLSVRRLPIGDEGF
-460 MAICSDLTAQ
+460 MAVCSDLTAQ

-588 GLTMK
+588 GLDMK
-593 IDLPESPVVLNADKR
+593 IELPDLPVVLNADKR

-628 GTVTLSSKPWHDGV
+628 GTVTLASRPWHDGV
-642 EFLVSDTG
+642 EFVVSDTG

-673 RKYEGTGLGLPIVK
+673 RKYEGTGLGLPIVR
-687 GIVELHGGTIEI
+687 GIVELHGGTLEIE
-699 SSEPSQ
+699 SEPSR
-705 GTSVIVRFPTH
+705 GTSVVVRFPNR
-716 PPEPP
+716 PPEQQ
-721 MAEILALPRKQVAAA
+721 MAEILALPRKQAAA

>member
-1 MGTAADDRSETPV
+1 
-14 GVPVTMQPPHA
+14 VTIQPPHA
-25 APPAYSVDRRGPVLR
+25 APPAYAADRRGPVLR

-45 VFPIVG
+45 IFPIVG

-59 IGTMIWFSARE
+59 IGIMLWFSARA

-85 VLDNLRN
+85 VLANLRS

-112 VQYNPEWADSTFAQT
+112 VQYSAEWADSTFAQS
-127 TVLGPDKAV
+127 TVLGPDKSV
-136 DGVLLLGPDNQILF
+136 DGVLLLGPNDEILF
-150 AKWQGEILDPANMA
+150 AKWQGEVLDVAGLT
-164 FDGGLKELA
+164 FDGGLQQLA
-173 DAARAATGDPVAGP
+173 GAARAAAGDPVAGP
-187 TPRAGYISHN
+187 TPQAGYLARN
-197 GLLAIAGASSLTP
+197 GQVAIAGAAGLTP
-210 YEKPELLARRPG
+210 YEKPELLGNRPG
-222 TSVLVM
+222 VSVLVM
-228 LRSLTPEY
+228 LRSLTPDY
-236 LQQVGAVYGIAE
+236 LQQIGAIYGIID
-248 PRILPPGQLQ
+248 PRIAPPSHARGESEHLAAQLI
-258 PSGEGVAAS
+258 ENV
-267 LTESTDARPQ
+267 DARPEE
-277 DIRLAGNDGA
+277 IPLVSGDGA
-287 DLGNLTWAPS
+287 ELGELTWAPE
-297 APGRALMATLAPGA
+297 APGRALMATMAPA
-311 LLAFFIL
+311 AVVAFVIL
-318 GAIGLFVL
+318 GAIGLVVL

-368 AVFDRDRRLQHWN
+368 AVWDRDRKLQHWN

-393 FLRSGVR
+393 FLRSGVT

-407 LTKSGRAQH
+407 LARNGRAQR
-416 LPTDDQ
+416 LENDDL
-422 GKAATDP
+422 GKPATDP
-429 KAFEPAGRWL
+429 KAFEPSGRWL

-593 IDLPESPVVLNADKR
+593 IDLPDRPVVLNADKR

-628 GTVTLSSKPWHDGV
+628 GTVTLASRAWHDGV
-642 EFLVSDTG
+642 EFTVSDTG
-650 IGIDQKDM
+650 IGIDEKDM

-687 GIVELHGGTIEI
+687 GIVELHGGTLEI
-699 SSEPSQ
+699 KSEPTQ
-705 GTSVIVRFPTH
+705 GTSVIVRFPNH

-721 MAEILALPRKQVAAA
+721 MAEILAMPRKVAAV
-736 GH
+736 GQ

>member
-1 MGTAADDRSETPV
+1 MPVRIQPQHTAASAST
-14 GVPVTMQPPHA
+14 A
-25 APPAYSVDRRGPVLR
+25 DRRGPVLR

-45 VFPIVG
+45 IFPIIG

-59 IGTMIWFSARE
+59 IGIMLWFSARE
-70 VDRQYAE
+70 VDRQYAA

-85 VLDNLRN
+85 VLANLRT

-112 VQYNPEWADSTFAQT
+112 VQYSSEWADSTFAQS
-127 TVLGPDKAV
+127 TVLGPDKSV
-136 DGVLLLGPDNQILF
+136 DGVLLLGPDNKILF
-150 AKWQGEILDPANMA
+150 AKWQGEILDPADMT
-164 FDGGLKELA
+164 FTGGLDKLA
-173 DAARAATGDPVAGP
+173 DAARAATGGPAAGP
-187 TPRAGYISHN
+187 TPQAGYISHN
-197 GLLAIAGASSLTP
+197 GRLAIAGASGLTP
-210 YEKPELLARRPG
+210 YEKPELLSKRPG

-236 LQQVGAVYGIAE
+236 LQQVGAIYGIVE
-248 PRILPPGQLQ
+248 PRILAPL
-258 PSGEGVAAS
+258 PSEAPEDKLAAGLVANVDS
-267 LTESTDARPQ
+267 RPQ
-277 DIRLAGNDGA
+277 QIPLLGSDGT
-287 DLGNLTWAPS
+287 DLGILTWAPA
-297 APGRALMATLAPGA
+297 APGQALIATLAPGA
-311 LLAFFIL
+311 LLAFVIL
-318 GAIGLFVL
+318 GGIGLFVL

-368 AVFDRDRRLQHWN
+368 AVFDRERRLQHWN

-400 MDEMLDE
+400 MEEMLDE
-407 LTKSGRAQH
+407 LNKSGRAH
-416 LPTDDQ
+416 RLETDDL
-422 GKAATDP
+422 GKLANDP
-429 KAFEPAGRWL
+429 KAFEPSGRWL

-593 IDLPESPVVLNADKR
+593 IDLPDRPIVLNADKR

-628 GTVTLSSKPWHDGV
+628 GTVTLASRAWQDGV
-642 EFLVSDTG
+642 EFVVSDTG
-650 IGIDQKDM
+650 IGIEEKDM

-687 GIVELHGGTIEI
+687 GIVELHGGTLDIK
-699 SSEPSQ
+699 SEPNQ
-705 GTSVIVRFPTH
+705 GTSVIVRFPNH
-716 PPEPP
+716 PPEQP
-721 MAEILALPRKQVAAA
+721 MAEILSLPRKQVASA

>member
-1 MGTAADDRSETPV
+1 MA
-14 GVPVTMQPPHA
+14 
-25 APPAYSVDRRGPVLR
+25 DRRGPVLR

-45 VFPIVG
+45 ILPIVG

-59 IGTMIWFSARE
+59 IGTMLWFSARE

-92 AASTVALDYSWWDE
+92 AVSTVAIDYSWWDE

-112 VQYNPEWADSTFAQT
+112 VQYSEAWADSTFAQT
-127 TVLGPDKAV
+127 TVLGEDKAV
-136 DGVLLLGPDNQILF
+136 DGVLLLGPNNNILF
-150 AKWQGEILDPANMA
+150 AKWQGEILDPADMD
-164 FDGGLKELA
+164 FKGGLYALA
-173 DAARAATGDPVAGP
+173 DAARAATGDPANGP
-187 TPRAGYISHN
+187 TPQAGYISHN
-197 GLLAIAGASSLTP
+197 GMLAIASASGLTP
-210 YEKPELLARRPG
+210 YEKPELLTARSG
-222 TSVLVM
+222 ISVLVM
-228 LRSLTPEY
+228 LRSMTPDY
-236 LQQVGAVYGIAE
+236 LEQIGKVYGIAQ
-248 PRILPPGQLQ
+248 PRILVPVQAP
-258 PSGEGVAAS
+258 AAS
-267 LTESTDARPQ
+267 QEAAAKLADTPAIRSQ
-277 DIRLAGNDGA
+277 DIALDGSDGS
-287 DLGNLTWAPS
+287 DLGMLTWAPA

-311 LLAFFIL
+311 LLAFVIL
-318 GAIGLFVL
+318 GGIGLFVL

-335 TREQVKVIEARNDA
+335 TREQMKVIEARNDA

-381 RAYMQMWQFPES
+381 RAYMQMWQFPEN

-400 MDEMLDE
+400 MEEMLDE
-407 LTKSGRAQH
+407 LAKSGRAHH
-416 LPTDDQ
+416 LENDDL
-422 GKAATDP
+422 GKPATDP
-429 KAFEPAGRWL
+429 KAFEPSGRWL

-445 RLLSVRRLPIGDEGY
+445 RLLSVRRLPIGNEGY

-593 IDLPESPVVLNADKR
+593 IDLPDRPVVLNADKR

-628 GTVTLSSKPWHDGV
+628 GTVTLASRPWHDGV
-642 EFLVSDTG
+642 EFVVSDTG
-650 IGIDQKDM
+650 IGIEEKDM

-687 GIVELHGGTIEI
+687 GIVELHGGTLEI
-699 SSEPSQ
+699 KSEPNQ
-705 GTSVIVRFPTH
+705 GTSVVVRFPNH

-721 MAEILALPRKQVAAA
+721 MAEILALPRKHVAAG

>member
-1 MGTAADDRSETPV
+1 
-14 GVPVTMQPPHA
+14 MQPPHA
-25 APPAYSVDRRGPVLR
+25 ARPTYAADRRGPVLR

-45 VFPIVG
+45 IFPIVG

-59 IGTMIWFSARE
+59 IGIMLWFSARE

-85 VLDNLRN
+85 VLANLRG

-112 VQYNPEWADSTFAQT
+112 VQYRAEWADSTFAQS
-127 TVLGPDKAV
+127 TVLGADKAV
-136 DGVLLLGPDNQILF
+136 DGVVLLGPNDEILF
-150 AKWQGEILDPANMA
+150 AKWQGELLDVAGLT
-164 FDGGLKELA
+164 FDGGLQQLA
-173 DAARAATGDPVAGP
+173 AAARAAAGDPAAGP
-187 TPRAGYISHN
+187 TPQAAYIAHN
-197 GLLAIAGASSLTP
+197 GQVAIAAASGLTP
-210 YEKPELLARRPG
+210 YEKPELLTSRDG

-236 LQQVGAVYGIAE
+236 LQQVGAIYGIAD
-248 PRILPPGQLQ
+248 PRIVPHKLATLAREDLAAQLIDNVDTRPEQ
-258 PSGEGVAAS
+258 IPLLGSDGTEFGE
-267 LTESTDARPQ
+267 
-277 DIRLAGNDGA
+277 LA
-287 DLGNLTWAPS
+287 WAPE

-311 LLAFFIL
+311 LVAFVIL

-368 AVFDRDRRLQHWN
+368 AVFDRERRLQHWN
-381 RAYMQMWQFPES
+381 RAYTHMWQFPES
-393 FLRSGVR
+393 FLRSGVT

-407 LTKSGRAQH
+407 LAKSGRAH
-416 LPTDDQ
+416 RLENDDL
-422 GKAATDP
+422 GKPATDP
-429 KAFEPAGRWL
+429 KAFEPSGRWL
-439 YRRADG
+439 YRRGDG

-593 IDLPESPVVLNADKR
+593 IELPERP
-608 AVKQVLINLL
+608 
-618 SNAVKFTPEN
+618 
-628 GTVTLSSKPWHDGV
+628 
-642 EFLVSDTG
+642 
-650 IGIDQKDM
+650 
-658 HVALAPFGQIDSQFT
+658 
-673 RKYEGTGLGLPIVK
+673 
-687 GIVELHGGTIEI
+687 
-699 SSEPSQ
+699 
-705 GTSVIVRFPTH
+705 
-716 PPEPP
+716 
-721 MAEILALPRKQVAAA
+721 
-736 GH
+736 

>member
-1 MGTAADDRSETPV
+1 
-14 GVPVTMQPPHA
+14 MQPPHA
-25 APPAYSVDRRGPVLR
+25 APPAYAADRRGPVLR

-59 IGTMIWFSARE
+59 IGTMLWFSARA

-85 VLDNLRN
+85 VLANLRS

-112 VQYNPEWADSTFAQT
+112 IQYSAEWADSTFAQS
-127 TVLGPDKAV
+127 TVLGADKAV
-136 DGVLLLGPDNQILF
+136 DGVLLLGPDDEILF
-150 AKWQGEILDPANMA
+150 AKWQGEVLDKADVA
-164 FDGGLKELA
+164 FDGGLKQLSA
-173 DAARAATGDPVAGP
+173 MARAAAGDPVAGP
-187 TPRAGYISHN
+187 TPEIGYIARN
-197 GLLAIAGASSLTP
+197 GQVAIAAATVLTP
-210 YEKPELLARRPG
+210 YEKPELLAVRPG
-222 TSVLVM
+222 ASVLVM

-236 LQQVGAVYGIAE
+236 LQQIGAIYGISE
-248 PRILPPGQLQ
+248 PRIVASSHVPPASDHLAAQL
-258 PSGEGVAAS
+258 VDNV
-267 LTESTDARPQ
+267 DARPQ
-277 DIRLAGNDGA
+277 EIPLVGGDGGE
-287 DLGNLTWAPS
+287 LGELTWAPE
-297 APGRALMATLAPGA
+297 APGRALMATMAPGA
-311 LLAFFIL
+311 LLAFVIL
-318 GAIGLFVL
+318 GAIGLVVL

-368 AVFDRDRRLQHWN
+368 AVWDRDRKLQHWN

-393 FLRSGVR
+393 FLRSGVT

-407 LTKSGRAQH
+407 LAKTDRAQR
-416 LPTDDQ
+416 LETDDL
-422 GKAATDP
+422 GKPATDP
-429 KAFEPAGRWL
+429 KAFEPSGRWL
-439 YRRADG
+439 YRRSDG

-470 KQHEDELVKAWEQA
+470 KRHEDELVKAWEQA

-573 AHSVARLIRPRTVEH
+573 AQSVARLIRPRTVEH

-593 IDLPESPVVLNADKR
+593 IDLPDRPVVLNADKR

-628 GTVTLSSKPWHDGV
+628 GTVTLASRPWHDGV
-642 EFLVSDTG
+642 EFIVSDTG
-650 IGIDQKDM
+650 IGIDEKDM

-687 GIVELHGGTIEI
+687 GIVELHGGTLEI
-699 SSEPSQ
+699 KSEPTQ
-705 GTSVIVRFPTH
+705 GTSVIVRFPNH

-721 MAEILALPRKQVAAA
+721 MAEILTMPRKVAA
-736 GH
+736 GE

>member
-1 MGTAADDRSETPV
+1 
-14 GVPVTMQPPHA
+14 MQPPHA
-25 APPAYSVDRRGPVLR
+25 APPAYAADRRGPVLR

-45 VFPIVG
+45 IFPIVG

-59 IGTMIWFSARE
+59 IGIMLWFSARA

-85 VLDNLRN
+85 VLANLRS

-106 AFENVH
+106 AFENIH
-112 VQYNPEWADSTFAQT
+112 VQYSAEWADSTFAQS
-127 TVLGPDKAV
+127 TVLGPDKSV
-136 DGVLLLGPDNQILF
+136 DGVLLLGPNNEILF
-150 AKWQGEILDPANMA
+150 AKWQGEALDAA
-164 FDGGLKELA
+164 GLTFDGGLKQLA
-173 DAARAATGDPVAGP
+173 DAARAAASDPSTGP
-187 TPRAGYISHN
+187 TPQAGYLARN
-197 GLLAIAGASSLTP
+197 GQVAIAAAASLTP
-210 YEKPELLARRPG
+210 YEKPELLASRPG

-236 LQQVGAVYGIAE
+236 LQQIGAIYGIID
-248 PRILPPGQLQ
+248 PRIVPPSHASAESEHLAAQLI
-258 PSGEGVAAS
+258 ENV
-267 LTESTDARPQ
+267 DARPEQ
-277 DIRLAGNDGA
+277 IPLTSSDGA
-287 DLGNLTWAPS
+287 ELGELTWAPE
-297 APGRALMATLAPGA
+297 APGRALMTTMAPGA
-311 LLAFFIL
+311 LVAFIIL
-318 GAIGLFVL
+318 GAIGLVVL

-368 AVFDRDRRLQHWN
+368 AVWDRDRKLQHWN

-393 FLRSGVR
+393 FLRSGVT

-407 LTKSGRAQH
+407 LARNGRAQR
-416 LPTDDQ
+416 LEKDDL
-422 GKAATDP
+422 GKPATDP
-429 KAFEPAGRWL
+429 KAFDPSGRWL

-551 DLSKIEA
+551 YLSKIEA

-593 IDLPESPVVLNADKR
+593 IDLPERPVVLNADKR

-628 GTVTLSSKPWHDGV
+628 GTVTLASRAWHDGV
-642 EFLVSDTG
+642 EFTVSDTG
-650 IGIDQKDM
+650 IGIEEKDM

-687 GIVELHGGTIEI
+687 GIVELHGGTLEI
-699 SSEPSQ
+699 TSEPSQ
-705 GTSVIVRFPTH
+705 GTSVIVRFPNR

-721 MAEILALPRKQVAAA
+721 MAEILAMPRKVAAV
-736 GH
+736 GQ

>member
-1 MGTAADDRSETPV
+1 
-14 GVPVTMQPPHA
+14 MQPPHA
-25 APPAYSVDRRGPVLR
+25 APPAYTADRRGPVLR

-45 VFPIVG
+45 IFPIVG
-51 LILAMAAT
+51 LIIAMAAT
-59 IGTMIWFSARE
+59 IGIMLWFSARA
-70 VDRQYAE
+70 VDLQYAE

-85 VLDNLRN
+85 VLANLRS

-112 VQYNPEWADSTFAQT
+112 VQYSADWADSTFAQS

-136 DGVLLLGPDNQILF
+136 DGVLLLGPNNEILF
-150 AKWQGEILDPANMA
+150 AKWQGEVLDVAGLT
-164 FDGGLKELA
+164 FGGLQPLA
-173 DAARAATGDPVAGP
+173 DAARAVAGDPTAGP
-187 TPRAGYISHN
+187 TPQAGYLARN
-197 GLLAIAGASSLTP
+197 GQVAIAGAAGLMP
-210 YEKPELLARRPG
+210 YEKPELLANRPG
-222 TSVLVM
+222 TSVLIM

-236 LQQVGAVYGIAE
+236 LQQVGAIYGITE
-248 PRILPPGQLQ
+248 PRI
-258 PSGEGVAAS
+258 VASSHAAQS
-267 LTESTDARPQ
+267 SEHLAARLVDNVDARPQ
-277 DIRLAGNDGA
+277 LIPLVGSDGA
-287 DLGNLTWAPS
+287 ELGELTWAPE
-297 APGRALMATLAPGA
+297 AQGRALMATLAPGA
-311 LLAFFIL
+311 VLAFIIL

-368 AVFDRDRRLQHWN
+368 AVWDRDRKLQHWN

-393 FLRSGVR
+393 FLRSGVT

-407 LTKSGRAQH
+407 LTRSSRAQR
-416 LPTDDQ
+416 LENDDL
-422 GKAATDP
+422 GKPATDP
-429 KAFEPAGRWL
+429 KAFEPSGRWL

-593 IDLPESPVVLNADKR
+593 IELPESPVVLNADKR

-628 GTVTLSSKPWHDGV
+628 GTVTLASRPWHDGV
-642 EFLVSDTG
+642 EFIVSDTG
-650 IGIDQKDM
+650 IGIDEKDM

-687 GIVELHGGTIEI
+687 GIVELHGGTLDIK
-699 SSEPSQ
+699 SEPTQ
-705 GTSVIVRFPTH
+705 GTSVIVRFPNR

-721 MAEILALPRKQVAAA
+721 MAEILAMPRKVAA
-736 GH
+736 GE

>member
-1 MGTAADDRSETPV
+1 
-14 GVPVTMQPPHA
+14 MQPPHA
-25 APPAYSVDRRGPVLR
+25 ARPAYAADRRGPVLR

-45 VFPIVG
+45 IFPIVG

-59 IGTMIWFSARE
+59 IGIMLWFSARE

-85 VLDNLRN
+85 VLANLRS

-112 VQYNPEWADSTFAQT
+112 VQYSAEWADSTFAQT

-136 DGVLLLGPDNQILF
+136 DGVLLLGPDNKILF
-150 AKWQGEILDPANMA
+150 AKWQGEPLDVAGLT
-164 FDGGLKELA
+164 FDGGLQQLA
-173 DAARAATGDPVAGP
+173 DAARGATGDPAAGP
-187 TPRAGYISHN
+187 TPQAGYLAHN
-197 GLLAIAGASSLTP
+197 GLVAIAAASGLTP
-210 YEKPELLARRPG
+210 YEKPELLAKRPG
-222 TSVLVM
+222 VSVLVM

-236 LQQVGAVYGIAE
+236 LQQIGAIYGIIDPHIVPHQRAT
-248 PRILPPGQLQ
+248 PTRDDLTAQLIDNVDTRPEQ
-258 PSGEGVAAS
+258 IPLLGSDGTEFGE
-267 LTESTDARPQ
+267 
-277 DIRLAGNDGA
+277 
-287 DLGNLTWAPS
+287 LTWAPE

-311 LLAFFIL
+311 LVAFVIL

-349 LRQSAQMLGATIQS
+349 LRQSATMLGATIQS

-368 AVFDRDRRLQHWN
+368 AVFDRERRLQHWN
-381 RAYMQMWQFPES
+381 RAYTHMWQFPES
-393 FLRSGVR
+393 FLRSGVT

-407 LTKSGRAQH
+407 LAKSGRAH
-416 LPTDDQ
+416 RLENDDL
-422 GKAATDP
+422 GKPATDP

-593 IDLPESPVVLNADKR
+593 IDLPDRPVVLNADKR

-628 GTVTLSSKPWHDGV
+628 GTVTLASRPWHDGV
-642 EFLVSDTG
+642 EFIVSDTG
-650 IGIDQKDM
+650 IGIDEKDM

-687 GIVELHGGTIEI
+687 GIVELHGGTLDIK
-699 SSEPSQ
+699 SEPTQ
-705 GTSVIVRFPTH
+705 GTSVIVRFPNH

-721 MAEILALPRKQVAAA
+721 MAEILAMPRKVAAV
-736 GH
+736 GQ

>member
-1 MGTAADDRSETPV
+1 
-14 GVPVTMQPPHA
+14 MQPPHV
-25 APPAYSVDRRGPVLR
+25 APPGYTADRRGPVLQ
-40 PARAT
+40 PIRAT

-51 LILAMAAT
+51 LIFAMAAT
-59 IGTMIWFSARE
+59 IGIMVWFSARE

-77 DASARTKL
+77 DTSARIKL
-85 VLDNLRN
+85 VVANLRS
-92 AASTVALDYSWWDE
+92 AAKTVALDYAWWDE
-106 AFENVH
+106 AYEKIH
-112 VQYNPEWADSTFAQT
+112 VQYDPDWADSTFEQG
-127 TVLGPDKAV
+127 TVLGPDESV
-136 DGVLLLGPDNQILF
+136 DGVILLGPDSQILF
-150 AKWQGEILDPANMA
+150 AKWQGKILDPAA
-164 FDGGLKELA
+164 TVLEGGLADLA
-173 DAARAATGDPVAGP
+173 EAARADASNTSPGP
-187 TPRAGYISHN
+187 TPQAGYLSYN
-197 GLLAIAGASSLTP
+197 GQLAIAAASGLMP
-210 YEKPELLARRPG
+210 YEKAELSAQSPG
-222 TSVLVM
+222 ISVLVM

-236 LQQVGAVYGIAE
+236 LEQVSAIYGIVE
-248 PRILPPGQLQ
+248 PRIVEPRHAEPSEQRLAATLVDNVDSRPEQINLTGRDGTVLGQLVWAPAAPGQ
-258 PSGEGVAAS
+258 S
-267 LTESTDARPQ
+267 
-277 DIRLAGNDGA
+277 
-287 DLGNLTWAPS
+287 
-297 APGRALMATLAPGA
+297 LMATLAPAA
-311 LLAFFIL
+311 LLAFIVL

-335 TREQVKVIEARNDA
+335 TREQMKVIEARNDA
-349 LRQSAQMLGATIQS
+349 LRKSAQMLGATIQS

-368 AVFDRDRRLQHWN
+368 AVWDRDRKLQHWN

-393 FLRSGVR
+393 FLRSGIT
-400 MDEMLDE
+400 MDDMLDE
-407 LTKSGRAQH
+407 LAGSGRAQR
-416 LPTDDQ
+416 LETDDR
-422 GKAATDP
+422 GRPATDP
-429 KAFEPAGRWL
+429 KAFEQTGHWL

-588 GLTMK
+588 GLTMH
-593 IDLPESPVVLNADKR
+593 IDLPERPIVLHADKR

-628 GTVTLSSKPWHDGV
+628 GTVTLTSRPWHDGV
-642 EFLVSDTG
+642 EFVVSDTG
-650 IGIDQKDM
+650 IGIDEKDM

-687 GIVELHGGTIEI
+687 GIVELHGGTLEI
-699 SSEPSQ
+699 KSEPNQ
-705 GTSVIVRFPTH
+705 GTSVIVRFPNH
-716 PPEPP
+716 PSEHPI
-721 MAEILALPRKQVAAA
+721 AEILSMPRKHAA